1 MKYATILSLAVALLG
16 LVAQAEA
23 GHGCNSCGC
32 NNQGRKV
39 CKLVPHVTKTT
50 KFEYSC
56 KVEDICLN
64 GRSKCVG
71 TQQVRDC
78 DGCVHCEKVMQ
89 PTCCKVKCI
98 TKLVKTPVVTEKH
111 GWKCVVVQVCGG
123 CRQCAEAREATEVET
138 QLAIAE
144 ATKQGILAVGHEEPI
159 TVIIPDEVAANE
171 VAAPI
176 VEVSDVKKSNN
187 LFTKLFGK

>member
-23 GHGCNSCGC
+23 GHGCNQCGC
-32 NNQGRKV
+32 QSRKV
-39 CKLVPHVTKTT
+39 CKLVPNVTKTT

-56 KVEDICLN
+56 KCEDICLN

-78 DGCVHCEKVMQ
+78 DGCVKCEKIMQ
-89 PTCCKVKCI
+89 PTCCQVKTI

-111 GWKCVVVQVCGG
+111 GWKCVVVQVCGS

-144 ATKQGILAVGHEEPI
+144 ATKQGILTVGHEEPI
-159 TVIIPDEVAANE
+159 TVIIPDND